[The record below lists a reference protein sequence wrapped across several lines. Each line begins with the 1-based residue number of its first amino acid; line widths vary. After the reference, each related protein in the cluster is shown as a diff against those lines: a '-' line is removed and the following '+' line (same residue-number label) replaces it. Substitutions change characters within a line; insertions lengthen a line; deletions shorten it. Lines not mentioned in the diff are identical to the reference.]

1 MLVRHR
7 TLYPSLVPSFDR
19 PFDRPF
25 DRAFE
30 QLTSSFFDTSRT
42 IGPVI
47 DGAWVDDRYVLTV
60 DLPGVPADAVT
71 VEVTGTTLTVGAT
84 TDSLDWQRS
93 VRLGGRLDPEKVDA
107 RHVDGRLTV
116 RIGTIDEPEARTIA
130 VETASPDLA
139 IEASSHDSG
148 DDQAGDDQAGDDQA
162 GDDQAGDDQPG
173 DDQPRETNATE

>member
-7 TLYPSLVPSFDR
+7 TLTPSLVPSFDR
-19 PFDRPF
+19 AFDRPF

-30 QLTSSFFDTSRT
+30 QLTNSFFDTSRT
-42 IGPVI
+42 TGPVI

-60 DLPGVPADAVT
+60 DLPGVPAEAVT

-84 TDSLDWQRS
+84 TDSLDWKRS

-116 RIGTIDEPEARTIA
+116 RIGTVDEPEARTIA
-130 VETASPDLA
+130 IATASPDLA
-139 IEASSHDSG
+139 IEANSYESG
-148 DDQAGDDQAGDDQA
+148 DDHP
-162 GDDQAGDDQPG
+162 GDDQAGDDQPT
-173 DDQPRETNATE
+173 ETNASE

>member
-7 TLYPSLVPSFDR
+7 TLTPSPIRPSFDR
-19 PFDRPF
+19 RFERGFDRSF

-30 QLTSSFFDTSRT
+30 QLTNSFFDTSRT
-42 IGPVI
+42 TGPVI

-60 DLPGVPADAVT
+60 DLPGVPAEAVT

-84 TDSLDWQRS
+84 TDSLDWKRS

-116 RIGTIDEPEARTIA
+116 RIGTVDEPAARTIA
-130 VETASPDLA
+130 IDTASPDLA
-139 IEASSHDSG
+139 IEAGAHDSG
-148 DDQAGDDQAGDDQA
+148 DDQAGDDH
-162 GDDQAGDDQPG
+162 PT
-173 DDQPRETNATE
+173 ETNATE